1 MKKLKLKSRH
11 QLSKSQNKEMI
22 NRIRSISEKIGDALS
37 KKRLELATVDEFE
50 LLLVDGKPMFLITDG
65 IPFFTVRGA
74 LELKPTQKLV
84 TVDAGAIPFV
94 IKGADV
100 MKPGIISVDPDIK
113 EGDNVIVVEENHG
126 KALAIGRALVDADQ
140 LMGDG
145 GKGIKTLH
153 MVGDKLWDVQL

>member
-1 MKKLKLKSRH
+1 MKLKSRH

-22 NRIRSISEKIGDALS
+22 NRIRSISEKISDALS